1 MDDYNPHSFL
11 CLELNRE
18 NYGDLSQYIKR
29 LPETEQRIL
38 KSFYLDNFKQIE
50 IAEMYGITQG
60 AVSHRLSRA
69 RRRILFMQEL
79 DKLCGDTKE
88 MFKSIAVDTN
98 VFEFELIR
106 IMVETTCQSETADRL
121 NVLFNLYGER
131 VMNQIKVKHK
141 FFMLLKRLEKKPYY
155 KVLKFISDN
164 LYVMHEVRLPHYD
177 RT

>member
-1 MDDYNPHSFL
+1 MNDNPCNLSNTEISREDY
-11 CLELNRE
+11 R
-18 NYGDLSQYIKR
+18 GLSQYIKR

-50 IAEMYGITQG
+50 IADIYGITQG

-79 DKLCGDTKE
+79 DTLCGDTKE

-98 VFEFELIR
+98 IFEFELIR
-106 IMVETTCQSETADRL
+106 IMIETTCQSETADRL
-121 NVLFNLYGER
+121 NVLFNLSGER

-155 KVLKFISDN
+155 KVLKFINDN